1 MDVLAVLQQFINI
14 KAVLAAVVLTQLL
27 KYALPSPT
35 VQRTTEVI
43 PGHLT
48 TRLLPLVPISVGFVV
63 TYFLEKDSAYTW
75 DDAFRGC
82 MSGMFAAFTYRTTKV
97 SIFGE

>member
-1 MDVLAVLQQFINI
+1 MDILAVLQQFINI
-14 KAVLAAVVLTQLL
+14 KAVLAAVVLTQMV
-27 KYALPSPT
+27 KYWLPSPT
-35 VQRTTEVI
+35 VDRTMQVI

-48 TRLLPLVPISVGFVV
+48 TRLLPMVPVLIGFIV
-63 TYFLEKDSAYTW
+63 TYFLEKDSRYTV

-97 SIFGE
+97 AIFGE